1 MYFMVCIP
9 LQMSGANDLYEKEM
23 MRLKKLYDE
32 LTSEEEDPFHDSE
45 NGSDPNYS
53 PDETS
58 NSDSDDGNTEK
69 PSKHIGTPN
78 DSSSDSVGDD
88 DDSAEGRMENV
99 DDFSNLEEPQ
109 SWESTTA
116 SFPIF
121 DFDETAV
128 GLKINIGI
136 NSTPLDAFDL
146 LFTSQILEYI
156 IQSSND
162 YGQVWSY
169 SNRPKRKHS
178 RSASFRP
185 ITVDEI
191 KTFLAFGQV
200 STTNVRRYFSFKDIL
215 YFHPIFPFAMS
226 ARRFELIL
234 RVLCCAPPKSKG
246 KEKVPTF
253 LDLLISQYQSAY
265 GPTRELFLDES
276 LLHFRGRLA
285 FRVYI
290 KNKKK
295 RYGIKFFELTTS
307 DGYVLN
313 MEMYSGKIN
322 ENDGGGT
329 KTENLVLRLMK
340 PYLVK
345 GHHLFMDNYYN
356 SIALSEKLLN
366 LKTHTNVTLRCNR
379 RDNPK
384 FLVKKELKRG
394 AHFWVRKKQVYVSKW
409 KNKRDVLLITP

>member
-1 MYFMVCIP
+1 MYVMVFTR
-9 LQMSGANDLYEKEM
+9 LQMSGANDPYEKEM

-32 LTSEEEDPFHDSE
+32 LTNEEEDPFYDSE
-45 NGSDPNYS
+45 NGSDLNYS

-69 PSKHIGTPN
+69 PSKHIGTLN
-78 DSSSDSVGDD
+78 DSSSDSVYD
-88 DDSAEGRMENV
+88 DDSTEDRMENV

-109 SWESTTA
+109 SWETTTA
-116 SFPIF
+116 PIPIF

-136 NSTPLDAFDL
+136 NSTPLDAFES

-162 YGQVWSY
+162 YEQVWSY
-169 SNRPKRKHS
+169 SNRSKKKPS
-178 RSASFRP
+178 RSACFRP

-191 KTFLAFGQV
+191 KTFFGLCLLQGQV
-200 STTNVRRYFSFKDIL
+200 STTNVRRYFSFKYIL

-246 KEKVPTF
+246 KEKVQTF

-265 GPTRELFLDES
+265 GPMRELSLDEP

-285 FRVYI
+285 SRVYI

-295 RYGIKFFELTTS
+295 HYGIKFFELTTS

-329 KTENLVLRLMK
+329 KTENLVHTLANETLPDERTS
-340 PYLVK
+340 LVH
-345 GHHLFMDNYYN
+345 GQ
-356 SIALSEKLLN
+356 LL
-366 LKTHTNVTLRCNR
+366 
-379 RDNPK
+379 
-384 FLVKKELKRG
+384 
-394 AHFWVRKKQVYVSKW
+394 Q
-409 KNKRDVLLITP
+409 